1 MKVYII
7 RHGEVP
13 HNALKQYNNENEDL
27 TKKGIKQAEELRE
40 KIDKINNKPAK
51 IVIDSVK
58 GSSASYPYISHNCVI
73 EGLDNKKIIANKK
86 SRNKYKKQIKNKEFK
101 LMKLITNLEYEL
113 NNVEDSEIRRI
124 IRHKYEDNLNW
135 IQIMFKMNYDSESK
149 AKMKL
154 KRFLEK

>member
-1 MKVYII
+1 MDKELLSQINSI
-7 RHGEVP
+7 RKE
-13 HNALKQYNNENEDL
+13 
-27 TKKGIKQAEELRE
+27 IEELRE

-124 IRHKYEDNLNW
+124 IRHKYEENLNW

>member
-1 MKVYII
+1 MDKELLSQINSTRKEI
-7 RHGEVP
+7 
-13 HNALKQYNNENEDL
+13 
-27 TKKGIKQAEELRE
+27 EELRE
-40 KIDKINNKPAK
+40 KIDNINNKPAK

-58 GSSASYPYISHNCVI
+58 GSSASYPYIQHNCVI

-124 IRHKYEDNLNW
+124 IRHKYEDYRSQPSACVEEFPLADT
-135 IQIMFKMNYDSESK
+135 DSTSVK
-149 AKMKL
+149 ARGEGFRIPL
-154 KRFLEK
+154 QLWQVPRAGDHT

>member
-1 MKVYII
+1 MDKELLSQINSTRKEI
-7 RHGEVP
+7 
-13 HNALKQYNNENEDL
+13 
-27 TKKGIKQAEELRE
+27 EELRE

-101 LMKLITNLEYEL
+101 LIKLITNLEYEL
-113 NNVEDSEIRRI
+113 NNIEDSEIRRI
-124 IRHKYEDNLNW
+124 IRHKYEENLNW

>member
-1 MKVYII
+1 MDKELLSQINSTRKEI
-7 RHGEVP
+7 
-13 HNALKQYNNENEDL
+13 
-27 TKKGIKQAEELRE
+27 EELRE

-58 GSSASYPYISHNCVI
+58 GSSASYPYISHSCVI

-135 IQIMFKMNYDSESK
+135 IQIMFKMNYNSESK
-149 AKMKL
+149 ARMKL
-154 KRFLEK
+154 ERFLKDLQP

>member
-1 MKVYII
+1 MDKELLSQINSTRKEI
-7 RHGEVP
+7 
-13 HNALKQYNNENEDL
+13 
-27 TKKGIKQAEELRE
+27 EELRE

-101 LMKLITNLEYEL
+101 LIKLITNLEYEL
-113 NNVEDSEIRRI
+113 NNIEDSEIRRI
-124 IRHKYEDNLNW
+124 IRHKYEENLNW
-135 IQIMFKMNYDSESK
+135 IQIMFKMNYNSESK
-149 AKMKL
+149 ARMKL
-154 KRFLEK
+154 ERFLKDLQP

>member
-1 MKVYII
+1 MDKELLSQINSTRKEI
-7 RHGEVP
+7 
-13 HNALKQYNNENEDL
+13 
-27 TKKGIKQAEELRE
+27 EELRE

-58 GSSASYPYISHNCVI
+58 GSSTSYPYISHNCVI

-124 IRHKYEDNLNW
+124 IRHKYEENLNW

>member
-1 MKVYII
+1 MDKELLSQINSTRKEI
-7 RHGEVP
+7 
-13 HNALKQYNNENEDL
+13 
-27 TKKGIKQAEELRE
+27 EELRE

-101 LMKLITNLEYEL
+101 LIKLITNLEYEL

-124 IRHKYEDNLNW
+124 IRHKYEENLNW

-154 KRFLEK
+154 KRFLEKQ

>member
-1 MKVYII
+1 MDKELLSQINSTRKEI
-7 RHGEVP
+7 
-13 HNALKQYNNENEDL
+13 
-27 TKKGIKQAEELRE
+27 EELRE

-113 NNVEDSEIRRI
+113 NNIEDSEIRRI
-124 IRHKYEDNLNW
+124 IRHKYEEDLNW
-135 IQIMFKMNYDSESK
+135 IQIMFKMEYDSESK

-154 KRFLEK
+154 KRFLEKQ

>member
-1 MKVYII
+1 MDKELLSQINSTRKEI
-7 RHGEVP
+7 
-13 HNALKQYNNENEDL
+13 
-27 TKKGIKQAEELRE
+27 EELRE

-73 EGLDNKKIIANKK
+73 EGLDNKKTIANKK

-124 IRHKYEDNLNW
+124 IRHKYEENLNW
-135 IQIMFKMNYDSESK
+135 IQIMFKMNYNSESK
-149 AKMKL
+149 ARMKL
-154 KRFLEK
+154 ERFLKDLQP

>member
-1 MKVYII
+1 MDKELLSQI
-7 RHGEVP
+7 
-13 HNALKQYNNENEDL
+13 NS
-27 TKKGIKQAEELRE
+27 TKKEIEELRE

-113 NNVEDSEIRRI
+113 NNIEDSEIRRI
-124 IRHKYEDNLNW
+124 IRHKYEEDLNW
-135 IQIMFKMNYDSESK
+135 IQIMFKMEYDSESK

-154 KRFLEK
+154 KRFLEKQ

>member
-1 MKVYII
+1 MDKELLSQINSTRKEI
-7 RHGEVP
+7 
-13 HNALKQYNNENEDL
+13 
-27 TKKGIKQAEELRE
+27 EELRE

-51 IVIDSVK
+51 IVVDSVK
-58 GSSASYPYISHNCVI
+58 GSSASYPYIQHNCVI

-124 IRHKYEDNLNW
+124 IRHKYEENLNW
-135 IQIMFKMNYDSESK
+135 VQVMFRMNYNNPE
-149 AKMKL
+149 AARMKL
-154 KRFLEK
+154 NRFLEKK

>member
-1 MKVYII
+1 MDKELLSQINSTRKEI
-7 RHGEVP
+7 
-13 HNALKQYNNENEDL
+13 
-27 TKKGIKQAEELRE
+27 EELRE

-124 IRHKYEDNLNW
+124 IRHKHEENLNW

>member
-1 MKVYII
+1 MDKELLSQINSTRKEI
-7 RHGEVP
+7 
-13 HNALKQYNNENEDL
+13 
-27 TKKGIKQAEELRE
+27 EESRE
-40 KIDKINNKPAK
+40 KIDKIHNKPAK
-51 IVIDSVK
+51 IVVDSVK
-58 GSSASYPYISHNCVI
+58 GSSASYPYIQHNCVI

-101 LMKLITNLEYEL
+101 LIKLITNLEYEL

-124 IRHKYEDNLNW
+124 IRHKYEENLNW

>member
-1 MKVYII
+1 MDKVLLSQINSTRKEI
-7 RHGEVP
+7 
-13 HNALKQYNNENEDL
+13 
-27 TKKGIKQAEELRE
+27 EELRE

-124 IRHKYEDNLNW
+124 IRHKYEENLNW

>member
-1 MKVYII
+1 MDKELLSQINSTRKEI
-7 RHGEVP
+7 
-13 HNALKQYNNENEDL
+13 
-27 TKKGIKQAEELRE
+27 EELRE

-101 LMKLITNLEYEL
+101 LIKLITNLEYEL

-124 IRHKYEDNLNW
+124 IRHKYEENLNW

>member
-1 MKVYII
+1 MDKELLSQINSTRKEI
-7 RHGEVP
+7 
-13 HNALKQYNNENEDL
+13 
-27 TKKGIKQAEELRE
+27 EELRE
-40 KIDKINNKPAK
+40 KIDRINNKPAK

-113 NNVEDSEIRRI
+113 NNIEDSEIRRI
-124 IRHKYEDNLNW
+124 IRHKYEEDLNW
-135 IQIMFKMNYDSESK
+135 IQIMFKMEYDSESK

-154 KRFLEK
+154 KRFLEKQ

>member
-1 MKVYII
+1 MDKELLSQINSTRKEI
-7 RHGEVP
+7 
-13 HNALKQYNNENEDL
+13 
-27 TKKGIKQAEELRE
+27 EELRE

-113 NNVEDSEIRRI
+113 NNIEDSEIRRI
-124 IRHKYEDNLNW
+124 IRHKYEENLNW